1 MKNIINR
8 AVALALFSLAF
19 GVSLGHAQG
28 NAGKSAPP
36 DEAVPDVPDVI
47 QVPAGEKVVLFARGA
62 GSQIY
67 TCQEGKDHVLAW
79 ILKGPDA
86 ELKDRNDKVIG
97 QHFAGP
103 SWKLKDG
110 SEVTGKAT
118 AKVDALDTDSVP
130 WLLVSVVNH
139 SGNGLLSSVNFIQR
153 LHTHGGQPPA
163 EGCDKAHPEAETK
176 SSYSADYY
184 FYAPAK

>member
-1 MKNIINR
+1 MKNVINFA
-8 AVALALFSLAF
+8 AVLVLFPLSWGISL
-19 GVSLGHAQG
+19 VHAQA
-28 NAGKSAPP
+28 NTEKAATNNESTPDAP
-36 DEAVPDVPDVI
+36 DAI
-47 QVPAGEKVVLFARGA
+47 QVPAGEKVVLFARGV

-67 TCQEGKDHVLAW
+67 TCQEGKDHKLAW
-79 ILKGPDA
+79 ILNAPDA

-118 AKVDALDTDSVP
+118 AKVESLDPESVP
-130 WLLVSVVNH
+130 WLLVSVVSH
-139 SGNGLLSSVNFIQR
+139 SGNGTLSNVNYIQR

-163 EGCDKAHPEAETK
+163 QGCDQAHTGAETK

-184 FYAPAK
+184 FYAPQ